1 MIWLM
6 TRGRVSD
13 LTRREAEL
21 LALMAEGRSNRAI
34 GRALFLSERTVESH
48 VRSIYRKLVAD
59 DEDGAY
65 DRRVVAV
72 RCYLE
77 SRIAA

>member
-1 MIWLM
+1 MRPM
-6 TRGRVSD
+6 TRGRITD

-34 GRALFLSERTVESH
+34 GRELYLSDRTVESH
-48 VRSIYRKLVAD
+48 VRSIYRKLVD
-59 DEDGAY
+59 DKDGAL

-72 RCYLE
+72 RCYLDA
-77 SRIAA
+77 SVAA

>member
-1 MIWLM
+1 MRRM
-6 TRGRVSD
+6 TRGRITD

-34 GRALFLSERTVESH
+34 GRELYLSERTVESH
-48 VRSIYRKLVAD
+48 VRSIYRKLVGD
-59 DEDGAY
+59 DANGTY

-72 RCYLE
+72 RCYLD
-77 SRIAA
+77 SRLAA